1 MSPTGR
7 WLWEEAPRTR
17 AVGMMS
23 PVTIIPPTNK
33 YEFLC
38 TFRMR
43 KKTQLSHWPESVHS
57 NTLQTRSSPTPPRQL
72 WLLWNIGKRQ
82 SFHHCLAIQRYQNWQ
97 VQKKSNKHA
106 VRHQKKK
113 VTHTHN
119 ALIFQECSCLKKAWC
134 LEFELFQRSISGSSC
149 FGNMLGTE
157 VLRQLVLLRNLI
169 PLPLF

>member
-72 WLLWNIGKRQ
+72 WLLWNIGKWQ

-97 VQKKSNKHA
+97 VQKNQINMQCII
-106 VRHQKKK
+106 QKKMSHI
-113 VTHTHN
+113 HTMPSYFKN
-119 ALIFQECSCLKKAWC
+119 ALVWKRPDVW
-134 LEFELFQRSISGSSC
+134 SSN
-149 FGNMLGTE
+149 FSNFPSQGVLALGTCWAQKSSASWFF
-157 VLRQLVLLRNLI
+157 LGTWSH
-169 PLPLF
+169 FH